1 MLVLVELE
9 KAYPLDPP
17 VLSLRAQLAF
27 AQGDYREAIATFR
40 GTLSR
45 NPSRTRIRLE
55 LARAL
60 FAARDYEAAR
70 YHFEIAL
77 GQTLD
82 KWVKENVCAFLRAIR
97 DSKKFL

>member
-1 MLVLVELE
+1 M
-9 KAYPLDPP
+9 
-17 VLSLRAQLAF
+17 
-27 AQGDYREAIATFR
+27 
-40 GTLSR
+40 LSR
-45 NPSRTRIRLE
+45 NPSGTRIRLE

-60 FAARDYEAAR
+60 FAAHDYEAAR

-82 KWVKENVCAFLRAIR
+82 KWVKENVYAYLRAIR